1 MPNAEAKAIK
11 EKYSP
16 ANLEAALPEFIG
28 YALIEAKKA
37 MAAKKLTI
45 SDAAHRRT
53 LDWLAGDDILGQFN
67 NEYHDSIKGTY
78 GATVKYI
85 HSLFVTFMEDAGIS
99 EPWTANRLKNELE
112 AKGFKVEPTPR
123 RGMVE
128 DAQLIDDW
136 NKRARNRVVGF
147 GIKSD

>member
-1 MPNAEAKAIK
+1 MNIFHCRAI
-11 EKYSP
+11 SS
-16 ANLEAALPEFIG
+16 F
-28 YALIEAKKA
+28 
-37 MAAKKLTI
+37 
-45 SDAAHRRT
+45 D
-53 LDWLAGDDILGQFN
+53 
-67 NEYHDSIKGTY
+67 
-78 GATVKYI
+78 TV
-85 HSLFVTFMEDAGIS
+85 A
-99 EPWTANRLKNELE
+99 WTANRLKNELE